1 MSFYNKFLI
10 TLKLVKNYKGLFLL
24 NMLVVFVGAIF
35 EGIGVGMLLPVLE
48 SIDNGS
54 LATENIFNRLAEFIL
69 DKVGLEYEFINLI
82 SIFTILVIS
91 KYIFFVIQQKLSR
104 LLSATVI
111 SDLRKQSS
119 LNLFQVSLSYFHKQ
133 KIGDIISTVFNST
146 SNTGGVLEN
155 IIMMIRGAVFVC
167 IYLVIAFFLSLEMT
181 LIVIIGVFFVYFF
194 VIPRFGKGELFGGQ
208 EKRIMDTILS
218 NLQDKFS
225 GMRVIKLFNAE
236 KKIHKEIKQQVSD
249 YKDIQIKLMNNK
261 LIAFILF
268 EPILFLMIIFSII
281 FSTKMLLM
289 PLSTLVVLMVIF
301 VQIIPQLKIVNNNI
315 LIMNEMLPHFFK
327 VQDII
332 SKENKSYL
340 TLGDMNIDTIENN
353 IEINNLSFSHNE
365 NDNLVLDS
373 INLNLP
379 LNKTIAIV
387 GSSGSGKSTLVDL
400 IARVYDPL
408 SGEIRINGNNLK
420 QYSINSWK
428 KIIGVV
434 DQDCYLFHDSIL
446 ENIRYGNFSASRD
459 EIIDAAKLAYAHDF
473 IMELEDGYSTLI
485 GNRGTRLSGGQRQRI
500 ALARALVREPKLLIL
515 DEATS
520 ALDSESEDFIQK
532 AINGLKNK
540 ITIIIIAHR
549 LSTIKDANLIVVM
562 NNGRVEEVGNHSKLI
577 EFSGIYNNFVNLQKP
592 K

>member
-82 SIFTILVIS
+82 SIFTILIIS

-111 SDLRKQSS
+111 SDLRKKSS

-155 IIMMIRGAVFVC
+155 IIMMIRGTVFVC

-373 INLNLP
+373 INLDLP

-500 ALARALVREPKLLIL
+500 ALARALVRKPKLLIL